1 MEIPMRRALPCV
13 LLFVTV
19 LSFAQTEDALQA
31 YRDGDYE
38 DALRITQDELEAN
51 PNNVES
57 HVVRGWTLSALG
69 RNQEA
74 LDIGLRGLQISQ
86 YDHRLIQIVAEANLS
101 VGSTLV
107 ALEYLELYVRVA
119 PTASRIDWVYAAMG
133 EILIGFGE
141 YHRADI
147 ALTASVYHAPRNAA
161 RWARLGYAR
170 EQVGDWE
177 EALEAYDRA
186 LQLSPGLGDAVRG
199 RSRVQSHIPG

>member
-1 MEIPMRRALPCV
+1 MRRALSCI

-31 YRDGDYE
+31 YRDGNYA

-101 VGSTLV
+101 LGNTLV

-170 EQVGDWE
+170 EQVGDWD

>member
-1 MEIPMRRALPCV
+1 MRRAVACL
-13 LLFVTV
+13 LLFVSV
-19 LSFAQTEDALQA
+19 LAFAQTEDALQA
-31 YRDGDYE
+31 YRDGDYA
-38 DALRITQDELEAN
+38 DALRITADELEAN

-57 HVVRGWTLSALG
+57 HVVRGWTLGALG

-86 YDHRLIQIVAEANLS
+86 FDHRLIQIVAEANLNL
-101 VGSTLV
+101 GNTLV

-199 RSRVQSHIPG
+199 RSRVQSNIPG